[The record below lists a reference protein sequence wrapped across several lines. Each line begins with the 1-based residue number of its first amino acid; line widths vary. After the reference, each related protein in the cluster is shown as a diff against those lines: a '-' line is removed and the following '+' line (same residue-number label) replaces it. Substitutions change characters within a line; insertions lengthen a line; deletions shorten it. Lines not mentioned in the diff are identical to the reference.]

1 METEHTSKLD
11 YLLSRYNKP
20 GPRYTSYPTAPV
32 WPVVTDSSSYINQLK
47 KLARSAGRPISL
59 YLHIPFCEDRCLY
72 CACNVS
78 VRADHSVADRFLQHL
93 ETEIKLVAD
102 QLGFKPVVE
111 SLHLGGGT
119 PTYLS
124 PEQIHRVMDLLNQSF
139 DINFLSGELSVE
151 IDPVVTTNDHLD
163 ALTEEGF
170 QRFSFGVQDFNPAVQ
185 EAVKR
190 IQTFEDTYKQVS
202 AARERGAQSVNVDLI
217 YGLPLQTAATF
228 RETLKKTLLLDP
240 DRLALFSY
248 AHVPWIHKHQQ
259 VLDQYQ
265 RPEGLEKLSLL
276 MDAKDFLESAG
287 YRLIGMDHFAKPE
300 DELSVALDEGRLR
313 RNFMGYTTLQS
324 DTILAFGPSSIGS
337 VGGTYVQN
345 QKNLKQWET
354 SLSEGRLAIEHAY
367 SMTTDDRIRQRAI
380 MDIMVQFAVFYDE
393 FKARTGETFTDYFR
407 EELAGMDDLEADG
420 LITRFPDRLV
430 VTDLGELFVRNVAM
444 RFDRYLM
451 GETGPRRFSQ
461 TV

>member
-1 METEHTSKLD
+1 METEQTSKLD

-32 WPVVTDSSSYINQLK
+32 WPVVTDPSSYINQLK
-47 KLARSAGRPISL
+47 KLARSAGGPISV

-102 QLGFKPVVE
+102 QLGFKPVVD

-124 PEQIHRVMDLLNQSF
+124 PEQIHRLMALLNHSF

-163 ALTEEGF
+163 ALSDEGF

-190 IQTFEDTYKQVS
+190 IQPFEDTYRQVS
-202 AARERGAQSVNVDLI
+202 EARRRGAQSVNVDLI
-217 YGLPLQTAATF
+217 YGLPLQTAASF

-313 RNFMGYTTLQS
+313 RNFMGYTTLQTE
-324 DTILAFGPSSIGS
+324 TILAFGHSSIGFI
-337 VGGTYVQN
+337 GGEYVQN

-354 SLSEGRLAIEHAY
+354 GLSEGRLPIEHAY
-367 SMTTDDRIRQRAI
+367 QMTTDDRIRQRAI
-380 MDIMVQFAVFYDE
+380 MDIMVQFAVFYDD
-393 FKARTGETFTDYFR
+393 FKRLTGETFTDYFR

-420 LITRFPDRLV
+420 LITRFNDRLV